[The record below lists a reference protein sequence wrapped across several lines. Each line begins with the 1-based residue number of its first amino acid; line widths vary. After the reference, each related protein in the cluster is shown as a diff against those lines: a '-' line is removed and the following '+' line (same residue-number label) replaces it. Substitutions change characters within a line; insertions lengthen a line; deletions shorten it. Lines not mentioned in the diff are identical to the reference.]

1 MVFLNWDLLE
11 NITKPFVGECIE
23 AGCCSC
29 RDLNEIK
36 KSQVKLSK
44 AQRHLVTFAPLVK
57 FIFEVNTKAKIHI
70 KTDTAANQFPRT

>member
-1 MVFLNWDLLE
+1 MVFLNWDFLE

-36 KSQVKLSK
+36 KKSHIKLSK
-44 AQRHLVTFAPLVK
+44 GETHLVAFAPWVK
-57 FIFEVNTKAKIHI
+57 CIFEVNTKAKSHT
-70 KTDTAANQFPRT
+70 KSDVVNQFP